1 MGNLLSLDIF
11 ENEVHSEEDII
22 PENSN
27 SLIEQ
32 YAFQV
37 LDFSSQYG
45 YEIFFFGSID
55 FKKKKHVFHEYFG
68 LKSCSWSTCENHV
81 VFNFTCCNEFP

>member
-1 MGNLLSLDIF
+1 MNCAINSMGNLLSLDIF

-45 YEIFFFGSID
+45 YEIFFFFGSID
-55 FKKKKHVFHEYFG
+55 LKKKNRF
-68 LKSCSWSTCENHV
+68 STDILAWKV
-81 VFNFTCCNEFP
+81 VLGVLVKTM